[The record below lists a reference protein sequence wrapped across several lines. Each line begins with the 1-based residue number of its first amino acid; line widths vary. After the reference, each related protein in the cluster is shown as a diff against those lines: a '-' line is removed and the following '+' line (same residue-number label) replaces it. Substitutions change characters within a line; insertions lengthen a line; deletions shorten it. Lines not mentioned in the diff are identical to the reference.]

1 MPPIIRRP
9 MVSGAIAC
17 CAALAGAQAGLAA
30 PRVAVDIAPLHSI
43 VARVMEGVGAPDLIL
58 RAGASPH
65 DYALRPSDA
74 ARIDA
79 ADLVVW
85 VGPNMTPWMDG
96 PIEALASDAA
106 VLMLEE
112 APGVVL
118 LPIRAGGPFEPHLHD
133 GGHDGGGH
141 DGGGHDETGHRFET
155 MDGHVWLDPA
165 NAVAGATAIAAAL
178 AKADPEHAEAYAANA
193 EAFGAEAAALS
204 DEISA
209 RLAPVRGKPFL
220 VFHDAYQYFE
230 RRFDL
235 PAAGSIALTDGEAP
249 GAARIADLRARVRAE
264 GVVCAFAEPSFDP
277 GLMETVIEGTGVRAG
292 TLDPEGIALPPGPG
306 LYPALMRGIAANLA
320 DCLAPKPE

>member
-1 MPPIIRRP
+1 MPPIVRRP
-9 MVSGAIAC
+9 FFSGAFAC
-17 CAALAGAQAGLAA
+17 CAALSGAKAGLAA

-74 ARIDA
+74 ALIDA

-96 PIEALASDAA
+96 PIEALATGAA

-112 APGVVL
+112 APGVVP
-118 LPIRAGGPFEPHLHD
+118 LPVRADGPFEPHHHEEGHEEGHD
-133 GGHDGGGH
+133 HGGH
-141 DGGGHDETGHRFET
+141 EFET
-155 MDGHVWLDPA
+155 MDGHLWLDPD
-165 NAVAGATAIAAAL
+165 NAAAGATAIAAAL
-178 AKADPEHAEAYAANA
+178 AKADPENAATYAANA
-193 EAFGAEAAALS
+193 AAFGAETAALS

-209 RLAPVRGKPFL
+209 RLAPTRGKPFL

-230 RRFDL
+230 KRFDL
-235 PAAGSIALTDGEAP
+235 PAAGSVALTEGEAP
-249 GAARIADLRARVRAE
+249 GAARIAELRARVRAE
-264 GVVCAFAEPSFDP
+264 GVVCAFGEPAFDP
-277 GLMETVIEGTGVRAG
+277 RLMETVIEGTGVRAG
-292 TLDPEGIALPPGPG
+292 TLDPEGVAQAPGPD
-306 LYPALMRGIAANLA
+306 LYPALMRAMAANLA